1 MGENGAGAASV
12 TEDPEQW
19 QLVRGAPELY
29 ERYLVPAVTLP
40 WAVDLVDRVGVG
52 PGDRVLDL
60 ACGTGVIAR
69 TAALRVQRS
78 GRVVALDVNAGM
90 LEVARS
96 LVPAS
101 GRSIEWCEGNALALP
116 FDDGEF
122 QVVLCQL
129 GLQFFP
135 DRPTAVREIR
145 RVLAPTGRVGAS
157 VYSAIE
163 RNPATHALSGALDRH
178 FGPGAS
184 RAKRA
189 EHSLAAV
196 RVLRALFEDAG
207 FAEVRVET
215 VTRSVHFA
223 SVGEYVRVQL
233 SATPLAALLAEQQLA
248 MSERLIA
255 LVSADVSDRLARYVH
270 QGGVDFPQE
279 IHVALAA
286 S

>member
-1 MGENGAGAASV
+1 M

-19 QLVRGAPELY
+19 QLVRGAAEIY
-29 ERYLVPAVTLP
+29 ERHLVPAVTLP
-40 WAVDLVDRVGVG
+40 WAVDLVDRVGVRS
-52 PGDRVLDL
+52 GDRVLDL
-60 ACGTGVIAR
+60 ACGTGVVAR
-69 TAALRVQRS
+69 TAAPRVKRA

-96 LVPAS
+96 LMPAS
-101 GRSIEWCEGNALALP
+101 GRSIEWCEGSALALP

-135 DRPTAVREIR
+135 DRPRAMREIR
-145 RVLAPTGRVGAS
+145 RVLVTRGRVGAS

-189 EHSLAAV
+189 EHSLADV
-196 RVLRALFEDAG
+196 RVLHALFEDAG
-207 FAEVRVET
+207 FAEVRIET
-215 VTRSVHFA
+215 VARNVHFA

-233 SATPLAALLAEQQLA
+233 TATPLAALLGEHGRAR
-248 MSERLIA
+248 SERLIA
-255 LVSADVSDRLARYVH
+255 LASADVSDQLARYVH
-270 QGGVDFPQE
+270 EGGVDFPQE
-279 IHVALAA
+279 VHIVLVG

>member
-1 MGENGAGAASV
+1 M
-12 TEDPEQW
+12 TEGPEQW

-29 ERYLVPAVTLP
+29 ERHLVPAVTLP

-60 ACGTGVIAR
+60 ACGTGVVAR
-69 TAALRVQRS
+69 TAAPRVQS
-78 GRVVALDVNAGM
+78 AGRVVALDVNAGM

-96 LVPAS
+96 LAPAS
-101 GRSIEWCEGNALALP
+101 GRSIEWREGSALALP

-135 DRPTAVREIR
+135 DRPRAVREIR
-145 RVLAPTGRVGAS
+145 RVLGPRGRVGAS

-163 RNPATHALSGALDRH
+163 RNPASHALAGALDRR

-189 EHSLAAV
+189 EHSLAGV
-196 RVLRALFEDAG
+196 RVLRALFADAG

-215 VTRSVHFA
+215 VICNVHFA

-233 SATPLAALLAEQQLA
+233 TATPLAALLAEQELA
-248 MSERLIA
+248 ISERLIA
-255 LVSADVSDRLARYVH
+255 LVIADVSDRLARYAH
-270 QGGVDFPQE
+270 ENGVDFPQE
-279 IHVALAA
+279 VHVALAA